1 MIITDTHTAISLPSE
16 VIPLIWRILGVG
28 ESPFR
33 PPLNH
38 EWVESRVRGRVR
50 SANQDVAIDEI
61 QGWFDREGEHWT
73 LRDELRVPVAM
84 LILHGV
90 KQDINDGARSLGDDI
105 AFWAIGSIHPDVAET
120 VIRYQWSADEVGTF
134 VSYVLETLNQLCQRN
149 RVINPD
155 RIAGLGA
162 PGAEVTI
169 DVTQKPDKLKT
180 FQRMEECEW
189 WLYPGVLS
197 MVGLLI
203 KLDPSLFVPMV
214 EKVEHPVVQRWAA
227 QCAAGYFTHANFQ
240 RPLEW
245 ITDRSPDAAVALA
258 IVHTVEN
265 INHLDSEARRNS
277 RSHKENVNLD
287 ETGSEL
293 VTGLLD
299 KLATNEP
306 IAAARWMIELL
317 NYSVT
322 AFPAYGSAEKPGRVE
337 RVEQLCIEKLS
348 RLVSQYWSDEL
359 SRVLRAGLLA
369 DPFLPKALPIAY
381 IAWEIRESWP
391 ERSVELACMILDEH
405 ERHVREALDGD
416 RRFFYNSGNWSAR
429 DWIFGLGIALTLSG
443 SDLDPLR
450 WALDRCS
457 ALPLSVWD
465 ADDDPKRFRKAD
477 EAVGLY
483 FSVAIHAVD
492 ILYSNGYSIDVRF
505 AIALAEKLWDHRS
518 FVERCAYSLPSDWDA
533 AEYAARAAVALG
545 KPTASWLL
553 AQVSNPVVSPRILW
567 ALVDE
572 GRSRTGQTT
581 GNSTLQAKTIRSRF
595 LRTASNRYGNSTGM
609 NLDDLRYLARLWPLL
624 GGAKEAEHTAMNIL
638 AFRRPKLQHT
648 DQIAALELL
657 AFAASLRRPTATVTG
672 IMMSLYD
679 ELWPDNTPLGEV
691 TQRENIDQL
700 LSKSTNT
707 AAT

>member
-1 MIITDTHTAISLPSE
+1 MMAGNVHFPITLPNE
-16 VIPLIWRILGVG
+16 AVPLVWRILGVG

-33 PPLNH
+33 PSLDHKLVETWVRNH
-38 EWVESRVRGRVR
+38 VSRR
-50 SANQDVAIDEI
+50 NQDTTIHEI
-61 QGWFDREGEHWT
+61 QSWFRLNAERWT
-73 LRDELRVPVAM
+73 LRDELCVPAAM
-84 LILHGV
+84 MILHGI
-90 KQDINDGARSLGDDI
+90 KREIDDAGKSLADDI

-120 VIRYQWSADEVGTF
+120 VIRCQWSADEVSAL
-134 VSYVLETLNQLCQRN
+134 VNYVLETLNQLCQRN

-155 RIAGLGA
+155 RIAGLG
-162 PGAEVTI
+162 GAGAVVTV
-169 DVTQKPDKLKT
+169 DVTQQHDKLKS

-227 QCAAGYFTHANFQ
+227 QCAAGYFMRADFQ

-245 ITDRSPDAAVALA
+245 VSDRSPDAAVALA
-258 IVHTVEN
+258 IVHVVEN
-265 INHLDSEARRNS
+265 VNHLDAESRRKS
-277 RSHKENVNLD
+277 RFHKEHVGLD
-287 ETGSEL
+287 DTGSDL
-293 VTGLLD
+293 LTGLLD
-299 KLATNEP
+299 KLASIEP

-317 NYSVT
+317 NYSVA
-322 AFPAYGSAEKPGRVE
+322 AFPAYGSPEKPGRVE
-337 RVEQLCIEKLS
+337 QLEQLCVQKLS
-348 RLVSQYWSDEL
+348 RLVCQHWSDEL
-359 SRVLRAGLLA
+359 SQVLRARLLA
-369 DPFLPKALPIAY
+369 DPLLPKTLPVAY
-381 IAWEIRESWP
+381 IAWEIRESGP
-391 ERSVELACMILDEH
+391 ERSAELACMILDEH
-405 ERHVREALDGD
+405 ERHVREALNGNH
-416 RRFFYNSGNWSAR
+416 RFFYNSGNWSAQ
-429 DWIFGLGIALTLSG
+429 DWIFGLGIALALSG
-443 SDLDPLR
+443 TDLDPLR
-450 WALDRCS
+450 WSLDRCG

-483 FSVAIHAVD
+483 CSVALRAVD
-492 ILYSNGYSIDVRF
+492 ILYSNGYSTDVGL

-567 ALVDE
+567 VLVDE
-572 GRSRTGQTT
+572 SRSWTGHTT
-581 GNSTLQAKTIRSRF
+581 GHPALPEKTIRSRL
-595 LRTASNRYGNSTGM
+595 LRAASNRYGNSTGM

-638 AFRRPKLQHT
+638 AFRRPKLQRT

-657 AFAASLRRPTATVTG
+657 AFAASLRRPTATITETTT
-672 IMMSLYD
+672 SLYG
-679 ELWPDNTPLGEV
+679 ELWPGHTPLGEV
-691 TQRENIDQL
+691 EKREVVDDL
-700 LSKSTNT
+700 LSS
-707 AAT
+707 AAKITDA

>member
-1 MIITDTHTAISLPSE
+1 MADDTHCSITLPDE
-16 VIPLIWRILGVG
+16 ALPLVWQILGVG

-33 PPLNH
+33 PSLDQ
-38 EWVESRVRGRVR
+38 ELVETWVRNQVSRG
-50 SANQDVAIDEI
+50 NQDTVTNEI
-61 QGWFDREGEHWT
+61 RGWFHLDSEHWI
-73 LRDELRVPVAM
+73 LREEFRVPAAM
-84 LILHGV
+84 LILHGI
-90 KQDINDGARSLGDDI
+90 KEDINYAGKSLGDDI

-120 VIRYQWSADEVGTF
+120 VIRSQWSADEIRTIVN
-134 VSYVLETLNQLCQRN
+134 YALQILNQLCHRN

-155 RIAGLGA
+155 RIARFSVA
-162 PGAEVTI
+162 GAEVTV
-169 DVTQKPDKLKT
+169 DVTQQQDKLKT
-180 FQRMEECEW
+180 FQRLEECEW

-322 AFPAYGSAEKPGRVE
+322 AFPAYGSPEKPGRVE

-359 SRVLRAGLLA
+359 SRVLRAGLLSN
-369 DPFLPKALPIAY
+369 PFLPKALPIAY

-416 RRFFYNSGNWSAR
+416 HRFFYNSGNWSAQ
-429 DWIFGLGIALTLSG
+429 DWIFGLGIALALSG
-443 SDLDPLR
+443 TDLDPLR

-483 FSVAIHAVD
+483 CSVALRAVD
-492 ILYSNGYSIDVRF
+492 ILYSNGYSTDVGL

-518 FVERCAYSLPSDWDA
+518 FVERCAYSLCSDWYA
-533 AEYAARAAVALG
+533 AEYSARAAVALG
-545 KPTASWLL
+545 KPAESWLL
-553 AQVSNPVVSPRILW
+553 AQVNNPVVPPRILW
-567 ALVDE
+567 ALIDE
-572 GRSRTGQTT
+572 SRSRAGQTT
-581 GNSTLQAKTIRSRF
+581 GNATPQQRTIRSRL
-595 LRTASNRYGNSTGM
+595 LRAASNRYGNSTGTH
-609 NLDDLRYLARLWPLL
+609 LDDLRYLARLWTLL

-638 AFRRPKLQHT
+638 AFRRPKLQRT

-657 AFAASLRRPTATVTG
+657 AFAASLRRPTATVTK
-672 IMMSLYD
+672 ITTSLYG
-679 ELWPDNTPLGEV
+679 ELWPGHTPLGEV
-691 TQRENIDQL
+691 EKRKVVDDL
-700 LSKSTNT
+700 LNR
-707 AAT
+707 AAKITDA

>member
-1 MIITDTHTAISLPSE
+1 MMITDTHTVISLPSE

-38 EWVESRVRGRVR
+38 ECVESRVRGRAR

-90 KQDINDGARSLGDDI
+90 KQDINDGAKSLGDDI

-134 VSYVLETLNQLCQRN
+134 VNYVLETLNQLCQRN

-155 RIAGLGA
+155 RIARLGA
-162 PGAEVTI
+162 PGAEVTV
-169 DVTQKPDKLKT
+169 DVTQKPEKLKT

-258 IVHTVEN
+258 VVHTVEN

-277 RSHKENVNLD
+277 RSHKENVGLD
-287 ETGSEL
+287 ETGSGL
-293 VTGLLD
+293 LTGLLD
-299 KLATNEP
+299 KLAANEP

-317 NYSVT
+317 NYSVA
-322 AFPAYGSAEKPGRVE
+322 AFPAYGSPEKPGRVGQL
-337 RVEQLCIEKLS
+337 EQLCLRELS
-348 RLVSQYWSDEL
+348 YLVCQHWSDEL
-359 SRVLRAGLLA
+359 SRVLLAGLLA
-369 DPFLPKALPIAY
+369 DPFVPQTLPVAQ
-381 IAWEIRESWP
+381 IAWEIRDSWP
-391 ERSVELACMILDEH
+391 ERSAEIAHMILNEH
-405 ERHVREALDGD
+405 ERELSEALDGD
-416 RRFFYNSGNWSAR
+416 RRFFYNSGNWNAR
-429 DWIFGLGIALTLSG
+429 DWIFGLGIALALSG
-443 SDLDPLR
+443 ADVDPLR
-450 WALDRCS
+450 WTLDRCS

-483 FSVAIHAVD
+483 FSVALRAVD
-492 ILYSNGYSIDVRF
+492 ILYSNGYSIDVGS
-505 AIALAEKLWDHRS
+505 AKALAEKLWDHRS
-518 FVERCAYSLPSDWDA
+518 FIERCAYSLPADWDT
-533 AEYAARAAVALG
+533 AEYSARVAVALG
-545 KPTASWLL
+545 KPAESWLL
-553 AQVSNPVVSPRILW
+553 AQVNNPVVPPRILW

-572 GRSRTGQTT
+572 SLSRTGQLV
-581 GNSTLQAKTIRSRF
+581 GNATLQENTMRSKL
-595 LRTASNRYGNSTGM
+595 LRAASDRYGNSTALG
-609 NLDDLRYLARLWPLL
+609 LDDLRYLARLWPLL

-638 AFRRPKLQHT
+638 AFRRPKLQRG

-657 AFAASLRRPTATVTG
+657 AFAASLRPPAGAITEMIA
-672 IMMSLYD
+672 SLYS
-679 ELWPDNTPLGEV
+679 ELWPGNTPLGEV
-691 TQRENIDQL
+691 EKREIIDDL
-700 LSKSTNT
+700 LSRSAETPVT
-707 AAT
+707 

>member
-1 MIITDTHTAISLPSE
+1 METWVRNQIS
-16 VIPLIWRILGVG
+16 R
-28 ESPFR
+28 R
-33 PPLNH
+33 
-38 EWVESRVRGRVR
+38 
-50 SANQDVAIDEI
+50 NQDPTINEI
-61 QGWFDREGEHWT
+61 HKWFHPDGEHWT
-73 LRDELRVPVAM
+73 LRDELRVPAAM
-84 LILHGV
+84 MILHGI
-90 KQDINDGARSLGDDI
+90 KRDINDAGASLADDI

-120 VIRYQWSADEVGTF
+120 VIRCQWSADEVSTLIN
-134 VSYVLETLNQLCQRN
+134 YVLETLNQLCQRN

-155 RIAGLGA
+155 RIAGLG
-162 PGAEVTI
+162 GAGAVVTV
-169 DVTQKPDKLKT
+169 DVTQQQDKLNS
-180 FQRMEECEW
+180 FHRMEACER

-214 EKVEHPVVQRWAA
+214 ERAEHPVVQRWAA
-227 QCAAGYFTHANFQ
+227 QCAAGYYMRADFQ

-245 ITDRSPDAAVALA
+245 VTERSPDAAVALA

-265 INHLDSEARRNS
+265 INHLDAESRWNS
-277 RSHKENVNLD
+277 RSLKEHVGLD
-287 ETGSEL
+287 DTGSDL
-293 VTGLLD
+293 LTGLLD
-299 KLATNEP
+299 KLASIEP

-317 NYSVT
+317 NYSVA
-322 AFPAYGSAEKPGRVE
+322 AFPAYGSPEKPE
-337 RVEQLCIEKLS
+337 RVEQLEQLCVQKLS
-348 RLVSQYWSDEL
+348 RLVCQHWSDEL
-359 SRVLRAGLLA
+359 SQVLRARLLA
-369 DPFLPKALPIAY
+369 DPLLPKTIPLAQ
-381 IAWEIRESWP
+381 IAWETRESWP
-391 ERSVELACMILDEH
+391 ERSAEIAHMILDEH
-405 ERHVREALDGD
+405 EQHLWEALDGD
-416 RRFFYNSGNWSAR
+416 RRFFYNSGNWDAR
-429 DWIFGLGIALTLSG
+429 DWIFGLGIALTLSAA
-443 SDLDPLR
+443 DLDPLK
-450 WALDRCS
+450 WALERCG

-533 AEYAARAAVALG
+533 AEYAARAAVAFG

-572 GRSRTGQTT
+572 NRSRTGQTT

-679 ELWPDNTPLGEV
+679 ELWPGNTPLGEV
-691 TQRENIDQL
+691 AQRENIDQL
-700 LSKSTNT
+700 LSKSTKT